1 MGQAIKMTE
10 SRRPT
15 SLRRW
20 FLRGTL
26 TLVAL
31 LVTVF
36 AAVAFLMYPVWRSYP
51 EADFPAATSA
61 AERNGQDLDYLRQFP
76 EIDRSFTAE
85 TRAAFVHG
93 LDELKARAAGLDRV
107 QLTMEVARLV
117 AVANN
122 GHTNVI
128 TRLDDSAFKSVPVRL
143 GVFADGL
150 FVVKTAGENRDLLGA
165 QILTVNGRESDAL
178 IASLGPFI
186 GGPTALL
193 RAHAPRLI
201 VSPELLHAAGL
212 GDSPDRANFRF
223 RLADGSEIDRTLTAV
238 DHANAKVD
246 AYWPVRD
253 LSPVPPDMDNA
264 DWTHVL
270 GEPDAAPLY
279 LSRADQN
286 YWHAFIEGGK
296 LLYLQINRM
305 QDQGAEPLGEYLSR
319 VLEEIRRTGVKHVAV
334 DLRFNRGG
342 NYLLAADFARSLP
355 ETLPADGR
363 VFILT
368 GGNTFS
374 AAISIVSR
382 LKYFSGGRGVQLG
395 EPMGDRGQMWGE
407 GDIAILPNS
416 KIAVRYATGYH
427 DWEKGCRLEQIT
439 YCFLPNY
446 IYGAAPGP
454 LDPQVEVRPA
464 FGDYAAGRDPVMEE
478 VLKLL
483 KD

>member
-1 MGQAIKMTE
+1 MTE
-10 SRRPT
+10 ISIAERRRPT

-20 FLRGTL
+20 LLRGTL
-26 TLVAL
+26 TLAAL
-31 LVTVF
+31 LVAVF
-36 AAVAFLMYPVWRSYP
+36 AAVAFLIYPVWRSYP

-61 AERNGQDLDYLRQFP
+61 AERNGQDLDYLRQLP
-76 EIDRSFTAE
+76 EIDRSFTPE
-85 TRAAFVHG
+85 TRSTFVHG
-93 LDELKARAAGLDRV
+93 LDELKARAAGLDRA

-128 TRLDDSAFKSVPVRL
+128 TLLDDTAFKSVPVRV

-150 FVVKTAGENRDLLGA
+150 FVVNTTGENRDLLGA
-165 QILTVNGRESDAL
+165 KILAVNGRESEAL

-186 GGPTALL
+186 GGPATLL

-212 GDSPDRANFRF
+212 GDSPERADFRF
-223 RLADGSEIDRTLTAV
+223 RLADGSEIERTLIAFAHEKTKAG
-238 DHANAKVD
+238 

-253 LSPVPPDMDNA
+253 LSPVPPDKNNA

-270 GEPDAAPLY
+270 GQPDAAPLY
-279 LSRADQN
+279 LSRLDQN
-286 YWHAFIEGGK
+286 YWHDSWADGK

-305 QDQGAEPLGEYLSR
+305 RDEGAEPLGAYLDR
-319 VLEEIRRTGVKHVAV
+319 VLGEIRRTGVKNVAV

-342 NYLLAADFARSLP
+342 NYMLAADFARALP

-368 GGNTFS
+368 GENTFS
-374 AAISIVSR
+374 AAISIASR
-382 LKYFSGGRGVQLG
+382 LKFFSGDRGVQLG

-407 GDIAILPNS
+407 GGIAVLPNS
-416 KIAVRYATGYH
+416 MIAVRYATGYH
-427 DWEKGCRLEQIT
+427 DWEKGCRLDQIT

-446 IYGAAPGP
+446 IFGAAPGS
-454 LDPQVEVRPA
+454 LAPQVEIRPA
-464 FGDYAAGRDPVMEE
+464 FSDYAARRDPVMEE
-478 VLKLL
+478 VLKRITP
-483 KD
+483 

>member
-1 MGQAIKMTE
+1 MTE

-31 LVTVF
+31 LAIVLVG
-36 AAVAFLMYPVWRSYP
+36 VAFLIYPVWRSYP
-51 EADFPAATSA
+51 EADYPAAASA
-61 AERNGQDLDYLRQFP
+61 AERNAQDLDYLRHLP

-93 LDELKARAAGLDRV
+93 LDALKARAAGLDRA
-107 QLTMEVARLV
+107 QLTMEVARLA

-128 TRLDDSAFKSVPVRL
+128 TRLDDAAFKSVPVRL

-165 QILTVNGRESDAL
+165 QVLTVNGRESDAV

-186 GGPTALL
+186 GGPTELL
-193 RAHAPRLI
+193 RAQAPRLI
-201 VSPELLHAAGL
+201 VSPELLHAAGF
-212 GDSPDRANFRF
+212 GDSPERVTFGF
-223 RLADGSEIDRTLTAV
+223 RLADGSEVDRTLTAV
-238 DHANAKVD
+238 AFAQAKAD

-253 LSPVPPDMDNA
+253 LSPVPPDMGNA

-270 GEPDAAPLY
+270 GEPNAAPLY
-279 LSRADQN
+279 LSRANQN
-286 YWHAFIEGGK
+286 YWHAFMADGK

-305 QDQGAEPLGEYLSR
+305 RDQGAEPLEEYLSR
-319 VLEEIRRTGVKHVAV
+319 VREEIRRTGVKYVAV
-334 DLRFNRGG
+334 DLRFNSGG

-355 ETLPADGR
+355 EMLPADGR

-374 AAISIVSR
+374 AAISIASR
-382 LKYFSGGRGVQLG
+382 LKYFSAGRGVQLG
-395 EPMGDRGQMWGE
+395 ESMGDRGQMWGE
-407 GDIAILPNS
+407 GGVAILPNS

-427 DWEKGCRLEQIT
+427 DWEKGCRLAQIT

-446 IYGAAPGP
+446 IYGAAPGS
-454 LDPQVEVRPA
+454 LDPQVEVRLTFA
-464 FGDYAAGRDPVMEE
+464 DYAAGRDPVMQE
-478 VLKLL
+478 VLKRIATP
-483 KD
+483 

>member
-1 MGQAIKMTE
+1 M
-10 SRRPT
+10 
-15 SLRRW
+15 
-20 FLRGTL
+20 
-26 TLVAL
+26 LVAL
-31 LVTVF
+31 P
-36 AAVAFLMYPVWRSYP
+36 AAVVAAAAILIYPVWRSYP
-51 EADFPAATSA
+51 EADFPAAMSA
-61 AERNGQDLDYLRQFP
+61 ADRNGQDLDYLGRLI

-85 TRAAFVHG
+85 TRAAFGQG
-93 LDELKARAAGLDRV
+93 LDELKTRAAGLDQAR
-107 QLTMEVARLV
+107 LTMEVARLA

-128 TRLDDSAFKSVPVRL
+128 TLLDDTAFKSVPIRL

-150 FVVKTAGENRDLLGA
+150 FVVKATDENRDLLGA
-165 QILTVNGRESDAL
+165 QVLAVNGRESDAL
-178 IASLGPFI
+178 IEALGPFI
-186 GGPTALL
+186 GGTATLL
-193 RAHAPRLI
+193 RAQAPRLI
-201 VSPELLHAAGL
+201 VSPELLNAVGL
-212 GDSPDRANFRF
+212 GDSPDRGIYRF
-223 RLADGSEIDRTLTAV
+223 RLRDGSASERTLTAV
-238 DHANAKVD
+238 GRAKAKAG

-253 LSPVPPDMDNA
+253 LSPIQPDMSNA

-286 YWHAFIEGGK
+286 YWHVSMGNGE

-305 QDQGAEPLGEYLSR
+305 RDEGTEPLGEYLDR
-319 VLEEIRRTGVKHVAV
+319 VLGEIRRAGVKYVAV

-342 NYLLAADFARSLP
+342 NYMLAADFARSLP
-355 ETLPADGR
+355 EMLPADGR

-374 AAISIVSR
+374 AAISIASR
-382 LKYFSGGRGVQLG
+382 LKYFSGERGVQVG

-407 GDIAILPNS
+407 GGIAILPNS

-427 DWEKGCRLEQIT
+427 DWENGCRLEQIT

-446 IYGAAPGP
+446 IYGAAPGS
-454 LDPQVEVRPA
+454 LEPQVEVKSA

-478 VLKLL
+478 VLRRIMP
-483 KD
+483 